1 MLCARWQAAIHSPVE
16 VDVSLVDVELGRDS
30 LSLRLHE
37 SILLVLGVH
46 HVDRRAVA
54 HSESIRTFMA
64 KVDLR
69 FCLLLF
75 VGMSLVDALPERGA
89 HFGTSTFIMFLC
101 CRQ

>member
-64 KVDLR
+64 YMRRNSFRYYVEID
-69 FCLLLF
+69 FC
-75 VGMSLVDALPERGA
+75 GQILPKL
-89 HFGTSTFIMFLC
+89 I
-101 CRQ
+101 